1 MSEDIDGPT
10 DFTINMMDW
19 MKGRRALRRNN
30 TDGGAAITTGTPS
43 IFRTNEMDRQ
53 PTVEDYSSPA
63 RPSNPTPLGG
73 RTPNSER
80 SPRGTAN
87 HSAMLSPVQ
96 PHGGASQYLMSQIER
111 LRSELAAEKE
121 GRAAEKA
128 SHAAEIERLG
138 TQHAK
143 ELQAAANELR
153 ATREAHT
160 NEIRRITVEYSQQLK
175 ATFETAA
182 RDAESL
188 RASHAAEM
196 EHLKSQ
202 HKEALKVVDQ
212 SQDSATHHTEINEL
226 KAQHAEQLRAAV
238 NTSNTH
244 NVAHAAEM
252 ARLHTEHAQEK
263 QNATRTINSLKS
275 NHATEIEQLRSE
287 LRAATA
293 AGTLNTSRDAEIAQ
307 LRQQHADEMQ
317 AEMQATR
324 EATRALELA
333 HDEEIQNMI
342 AEHKSANV
350 STDAAITERVRMR
363 ELRYKEKIAARDTRL
378 AAKDAE
384 IQDLRSKIESLE
396 KRNRNLGN
404 ELMRAWGREEFGDT
418 GAKQKYRYKYAK
430 AEVAA

>member
-96 PHGGASQYLMSQIER
+96 PHGGASQYLMGQIER

-143 ELQAAANELR
+143 ELQAATSELR

-175 ATFETAA
+175 STFEAAA

-188 RASHAAEM
+188 KASHAAEM

-202 HKEALKVVDQ
+202 HKEALKIVDH
-212 SQDSATHHTEINEL
+212 SQDRSDTQHAEIIEL
-226 KAQHAEQLRAAV
+226 KAQHAEQLRAAI

-263 QNATRTINSLKS
+263 QNATKTINSLKS
-275 NHATEIEQLRSE
+275 SHATEIEQLRSD

-293 AGTLNTSRDAEIAQ
+293 AGTRNTSRDAEIAQ

-317 AEMQATR
+317 ATR
-324 EATRALELA
+324 DATRALELA

-342 AEHKSANV
+342 AEHKSANA
-350 STDAAITERVRMR
+350 STDAAITEKVSMR
-363 ELRYKEKIAARDTRL
+363 ETRYKEKIAARDSEL
-378 AAKDAE
+378 ADRDAE
-384 IQDLRSKIESLE
+384 IQDLRNKIESLE